1 MKIYSV
7 LQIGEYHIN
16 HCEDFLIT
24 KKIGSNKI
32 LCAVMDGCST
42 AMESQFASAL
52 FGKILRKISI
62 EKGYEELYETSQV
75 DSLEDELKAVL
86 KELFKEIIVLK
97 NHLMLDEKELLT
109 TVILLLYDMK
119 TDKGIILSIGD
130 GLICIDEKITEFERD
145 NKPDYLTYHLKENF
159 DDWYNDQTQKIF
171 FNQMKNVSI
180 ATDGISSFTAV
191 KKTSH
196 NEKID
201 PINYLL
207 IDTDNI
213 DSQEMLSQKLKKL
226 EHYYGLKPT
235 DDLAVIRITKYTI
248 GTIAAQT
255 VGK

>member
-130 GLICIDEKITEFERD
+130 GLICIDGKITEFERD
-145 NKPDYLTYHLKENF
+145 NKPDYLAYHLKENF
-159 DDWYNDQTQKIF
+159 DDWYNNQTQKIF

-213 DSQEMLSQKLKKL
+213 DSQEMLSLKLKRL
-226 EHYYGLKPT
+226 EHHYGLKPT
-235 DDLAVIRITKYTI
+235 DDLAIIRMTK
-248 GTIAAQT
+248 
-255 VGK
+255 